1 MPTKPKVVEAVEES
15 AEKSQHQLSQL
26 IRKVLLATIGAAAL
40 AQEEVEA
47 LLNRLVE
54 RGEIAEKD
62 GKKLAQEMME
72 KRKGK
77 TIQVEDEISKNIESV
92 MERMN
97 FPSKSDVEASQPENH
112 WLIKEDRRAEKS
124 HLSNRSGSMGKS
136 TVRCPSPRLSTL
148 PLEIVTSI

>member
-62 GKKLAQEMME
+62 AKKLAQEMME
-72 KRKGK
+72 KRKAK
-77 TIQVEDEISKNIESV
+77 TIQVEDEIGKNIESV

-97 FPSKSDVEASQPENH
+97 FSSKSDVEALSQKITTLTKKVDELKKPE
-112 WLIKEDRRAEKS
+112 
-124 HLSNRSGSMGKS
+124 
-136 TVRCPSPRLSTL
+136 
-148 PLEIVTSI
+148 

>member
-62 GKKLAQEMME
+62 AKKLAQEMME
-72 KRKGK
+72 KRNKK
-77 TIQVEDEISKNIESV
+77 TIQVQDEIGKNIESV
-92 MERMN
+92 MEKMN
-97 FPSKSDVEASQPENH
+97 FSSKSDVEALSQKING
-112 WLIKEDRRAEKS
+112 
-124 HLSNRSGSMGKS
+124 LSKKIDELKK
-136 TVRCPSPRLSTL
+136 T
-148 PLEIVTSI
+148 E